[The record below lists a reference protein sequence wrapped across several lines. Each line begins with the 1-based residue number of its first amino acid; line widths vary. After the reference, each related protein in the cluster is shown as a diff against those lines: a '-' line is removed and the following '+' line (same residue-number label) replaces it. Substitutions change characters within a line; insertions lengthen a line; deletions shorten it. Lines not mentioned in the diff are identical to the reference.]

1 MMLIEFVICQK
12 GLIDFLNLLL
22 EDFWKKGYA
31 WREFFEEN
39 LIKNHKV
46 VIVRILSEKI
56 DTCDLRVD
64 KYHNFAVGQGV
75 FVHNSGKSTL
85 SHEDLRFARMVQRI
99 QRVIE
104 SELMKVA
111 LIHLYVKGFD
121 MEDLVS
127 FDVSLNSPSTILDMQ
142 KAELMTNKFNLFR
155 DAVTEKAI
163 SYDRARREILGLND
177 EDISNIKDE
186 LMSDAKFSQKLE
198 MIAQGGE
205 GGGGGMEAMLGGGG
219 PEGGGGGGAP
229 PPPDGGEQEGPFETE
244 SGRRRKDDKGDPDPI
259 FPDEP
264 YDPEGKTPYKLK
276 KRYTHIEE
284 EGTLQDTLIDAI
296 DAELEDMD
304 DRDVLTESVSG
315 TDIFKRS
322 LAQVQVLEAKKNKLF
337 EGLESKRKKRYSPQ
351 YGLDTK

>member
-1 MMLIEFVICQK
+1 MTTNTKYIETVGRRKTAIARVRLTPGKESFTVNDRDFKKYFPTKELQK
-12 GLIDFLNLLL
+12 
-22 EDFWKKGYA
+22 K
-31 WREFFEEN
+31 
-39 LIKNHKV
+39 
-46 VIVRILSEKI
+46 
-56 DTCDLRVD
+56 
-64 KYHNFAVGQGV
+64 AV
-75 FVHNSGKSTL
+75 
-85 SHEDLRFARMVQRI
+85 
-99 QRVIE
+99 
-104 SELMKVA
+104 
-111 LIHLYVKGFD
+111 
-121 MEDLVS
+121 
-127 FDVSLNSPSTILDMQ
+127 
-142 KAELMTNKFNLFR
+142 
-155 DAVTEKAI
+155 
-163 SYDRARREILGLND
+163 